1 MNEIKK
7 CLFCDCDLKYH
18 NIVFYDRLAQTLFTC
33 KKCMVRYVFFKNTK
47 LAMYS
52 IFVKIGN
59 NIYMWNFSGIGKN
72 SQIRFIPYIKDD
84 SDFTHDY
91 FEGIVVGRISVLEV
105 EKLLITIENTPKITP
120 DNIEQKLKTY
130 LLFL

>member
-1 MNEIKK
+1 
-7 CLFCDCDLKYH
+7 
-18 NIVFYDRLAQTLFTC
+18 
-33 KKCMVRYVFFKNTK
+33 
-47 LAMYS
+47 MYS